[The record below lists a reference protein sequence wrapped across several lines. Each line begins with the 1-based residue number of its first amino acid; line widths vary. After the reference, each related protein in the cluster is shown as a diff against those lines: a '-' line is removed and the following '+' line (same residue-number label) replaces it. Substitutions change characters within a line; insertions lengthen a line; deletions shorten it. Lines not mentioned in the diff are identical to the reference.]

1 MTNELTD
8 MAGQPQSHPEIMHA
22 RSTRADDGEP
32 MYSEHRSVHY
42 AGNSLVIG
50 LTATGTNVLGV
61 DDGDDLQVEVHDDGF
76 WINVSG
82 GPDDE

>member
-1 MTNELTD
+1 
-8 MAGQPQSHPEIMHA
+8 
-22 RSTRADDGEP
+22 

-61 DDGDDLQVEVHDDGF
+61 DDGDDLEVEVHDDGF

-82 GPDDE
+82 GPDD